1 VTQANTAQ
9 LKAELDAGEEI
20 LRTAT
25 LARLAYDGVDGTP
38 RVIPIGFLWTGQA
51 VVVATHPT
59 APKFAALRAR
69 PRVALTIDPPEPG
82 ALPAAAR
89 RGRDRGRRRAGA
101 GVPRGSGEVDG
112 GRGARSLR
120 RGLPRNLRPDGADQ
134 HRPRLGALLRLRR
147 RSLPW
152 LPTRADLHGL
162 RREQP
167 ALLRARVAF
176 AELVGQAPQRQV
188 LRLRLEQQ
196 VGSRARRPR
205 HRGSLRSR
213 SGRSGRHAPAVSP
226 GFVWADGPRPSAQT
240 PRQLRV
246 SAGISAGARLAARR
260 CRQ

>member
-1 VTQANTAQ
+1 VTQANAAQ

-69 PRVALTIDPPEPG
+69 PRVALTIDTPS
-82 ALPAAAR
+82 PAR
-89 RGRDRGRRRAGA
+89 
-101 GVPRGSGEVDG
+101 SLDG
-112 GRGARSLR
+112 GRGARRLR

-147 RSLPW
+147 RPLPW
-152 LPTRADLHGL
+152 LPPRADLQGL

-167 ALLRARVAF
+167 ALLPAPVAF
-176 AELVGQAPQRQV
+176 AELVA
-188 LRLRLEQQ
+188 
-196 VGSRARRPR
+196 
-205 HRGSLRSR
+205 
-213 SGRSGRHAPAVSP
+213 
-226 GFVWADGPRPSAQT
+226 
-240 PRQLRV
+240 
-246 SAGISAGARLAARR
+246 
-260 CRQ
+260 